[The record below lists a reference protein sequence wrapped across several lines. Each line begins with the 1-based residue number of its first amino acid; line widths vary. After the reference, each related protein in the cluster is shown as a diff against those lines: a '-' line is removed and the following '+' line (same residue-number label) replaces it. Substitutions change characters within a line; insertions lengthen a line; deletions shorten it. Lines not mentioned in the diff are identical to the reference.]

1 MHNNASWLTIDQ
13 SLVVVA
19 LVSHDLADAVLDRPN
34 CWTPQHS
41 ETRRDYFQYA
51 TTCIFKG
58 CKTMPDSEASK
69 GQQWHLRGL

>member
-13 SLVVVA
+13 SHVVVA
-19 LVSHDLADAVLDRPN
+19 LVGHDLADAVLDRPI

-41 ETRRDYFQYA
+41 ETGRDHFQCA
-51 TTCIFKG
+51 TTCIFKA
-58 CKTMPDSEASK
+58 CETMPDNEASE